1 MLFAT
6 AGTWIFFFLLGKQA
20 FMNYFCM
27 VAFTLL
33 LAVAASPGAA
43 EDSTPGRADESRR
56 AR

>member
-6 AGTWIFFFLLGKQA
+6 AGMWIFFFPAREAGLRELLLL
-20 FMNYFCM
+20 

-33 LAVAASPGAA
+33 LAVAASPGAT
-43 EDSTPGRADESRR
+43 EDSTSRRPDESSH